1 MTNNSI
7 FIYYV
12 NDGFTQILKAEQEPI
27 KAARTGVFICLN
39 GEVDCTIDGKLYK
52 IVHHSIIT
60 YFAFS
65 ELKIIRRTPDLQGII
80 IGGNLEAIQP
90 LLYKISDFNSLFL
103 IRNNPF
109 THLTERQEKNMVSF
123 ARLINDVIERING
136 RIESEQEQTIPLKE
150 MRLMQLEM
158 LANSFMLNVVS
169 CYTNFD
175 SHSKLTNRK
184 EDVLMRFVTSL
195 YKNYI
200 KEHEVGFYAEQQYL
214 TSRYFSA
221 IIKDKSG
228 KTPSQWIATAL
239 LVDAKNKLRQSTLT
253 VKEISELLHFPNQ
266 SYFGKWFKN
275 LTGVSPLD
283 FKNGKAETIEVDDEF
298 SEMIRRGSTFVNE
311 GKRELMKR
319 K

>member
-7 FIYYV
+7 FLHYV
-12 NDGFTQILKAEQEPI
+12 NDGFTQILKAEKNVI
-27 KAARTGVFICLN
+27 KASRTGVFICLN
-39 GEVDCTIDGKLYK
+39 GEVDCTIDGKSYH
-52 IVHHSIIT
+52 VVAHSIIT

-65 ELKIIRRTPDLQGII
+65 ELNIIRRSADLKGIV

-109 THLTERQEKNMVSF
+109 KLLSERQEKNMIGF
-123 ARLINDVIERING
+123 AGLINDVIERING
-136 RIESEQEQTIPLKE
+136 RIDAEQEQTIPLKE

-175 SHSKLTNRK
+175 AQSKLTNRK
-184 EDVLMRFVTSL
+184 EDVLVRFVTSL
-195 YKNYI
+195 YKNYVT
-200 KEHEVGFYAEQQYL
+200 EHEVGFYAEQQYL

-228 KTPSQWIATAL
+228 RTPSQWIATAL
-239 LVDAKNKLRQSTLT
+239 LVDAKNKLRQTTLT
-253 VKEISELLHFPNQ
+253 VKEIRMLIDKRLIESNPIKCFAKVLPESLL
-266 SYFGKWFKN
+266 
-275 LTGVSPLD
+275 T
-283 FKNGKAETIEVDDEF
+283 
-298 SEMIRRGSTFVNE
+298 
-311 GKRELMKR
+311 
-319 K
+319 